1 MDNQLAL
8 MKKLQKDPDTIAYA
22 HNEEIVLI
30 KRVVNDD
37 GVRLTEVTL
46 NPQNGS
52 KISERVIE
60 NTEMKLS
67 DFDTIKQLLTEETR
81 QEFNADWSATKL
93 NVDFDILEKTDL
105 FSVQSVEDDYIESLD
120 AEVEDYRTLDNAM
133 KVLDSCLTKIQKK
146 RYILSR
152 AKGLSTREIAEKE
165 GVSQRTVQD
174 SLELAER
181 KMKIFRKTPKNTS
194 QNPQKN
200 YISER
205 TKRRGLSRRQK
216 LEVYNDSKTRRSLFR
231 RSRSG
236 GRLGAGRFPSGRDY
250 SERHRQHVLDNNN
263 SRPDD
268 QHAAFK
274 NADPCRY

>member
-30 KRVVNDD
+30 KRVIDDD
-37 GVRLTEVTL
+37 GTRLLEVTL
-46 NPQNGS
+46 NPETGS
-52 KISERVIE
+52 KISERIVSDS
-60 NTEMKLS
+60 EMKLS
-67 DFDTIKQLLTEETR
+67 DFDTMKQILTEETR

-105 FSVQSVEDDYIESLD
+105 FSVQSVEDDYIERQD
-120 AEVEDYRTLDNAM
+120 AADGYQTLENAM
-133 KVLDSCLTKIQKK
+133 KVLDSCLTKIQKR

-181 KMKIFRKTPKNTS
+181 KIKIF
-194 QNPQKN
+194 QENPEK
-200 YISER
+200 Y
-205 TKRRGLSRRQK
+205 LSKPSKK
-216 LEVYNDSKTRRSLFR
+216 LYK
-231 RSRSG
+231 
-236 GRLGAGRFPSGRDY
+236 
-250 SERHRQHVLDNNN
+250 
-263 SRPDD
+263 
-268 QHAAFK
+268 
-274 NADPCRY
+274 

>member
-52 KISERVIE
+52 KISERIIHE
-60 NTEMKLS
+60 SEMKLS
-67 DFDTIKQLLTEETR
+67 DFDTMKEFLTEETR
-81 QEFNADWSATKL
+81 REFNADWSATKL

-105 FSVQSVEDDYIESLD
+105 FSVQSVEDDYIERQNVAD
-120 AEVEDYRTLDNAM
+120 DFRTLDNAM

-181 KMKIFRKTPKNTS
+181 KIKIFRE
-194 QNPQKN
+194 NPEK
-200 YISER
+200 Y
-205 TKRRGLSRRQK
+205 LSKPSKK
-216 LEVYNDSKTRRSLFR
+216 LYK
-231 RSRSG
+231 
-236 GRLGAGRFPSGRDY
+236 
-250 SERHRQHVLDNNN
+250 
-263 SRPDD
+263 
-268 QHAAFK
+268 
-274 NADPCRY
+274 

>member
-30 KRVVNDD
+30 KRVVDDD

-46 NPQNGS
+46 NRENGS
-52 KISERVIE
+52 KVSERVIE
-60 NTEMKLS
+60 DTEMKLS
-67 DFDTIKQLLTEETR
+67 DFDMMKQLLTEETR

-105 FSVQSVEDDYIESLD
+105 FSVQSVEDDYIERQNVSD
-120 AEVEDYRTLDNAM
+120 DFRTLENAM

-181 KMKIFRKTPKNTS
+181 KIKIFRE
-194 QNPQKN
+194 NPEK
-200 YISER
+200 Y
-205 TKRRGLSRRQK
+205 LSKPSKK
-216 LEVYNDSKTRRSLFR
+216 LYK
-231 RSRSG
+231 
-236 GRLGAGRFPSGRDY
+236 
-250 SERHRQHVLDNNN
+250 
-263 SRPDD
+263 
-268 QHAAFK
+268 
-274 NADPCRY
+274 

>member
-8 MKKLQKDPDTIAYA
+8 IKKLQKDPDTIAYA

-30 KRVVNDD
+30 KRVVDD
-37 GVRLTEVTL
+37 DSVHLTEVTL
-46 NPQNGS
+46 NSENGN
-52 KISERVIE
+52 KISERIISDS
-60 NTEMKLS
+60 EMKLY
-67 DFDTIKQLLTEETR
+67 DFDTMKEFLTEATR
-81 QEFNADWSATKL
+81 RDFNADWSATKL

-146 RYILSR
+146 RYLMSR

-181 KMKIFRKTPKNTS
+181 KIKIFRE
-194 QNPQKN
+194 NPEK
-200 YISER
+200 Y
-205 TKRRGLSRRQK
+205 LSKPSKK
-216 LEVYNDSKTRRSLFR
+216 LYK
-231 RSRSG
+231 
-236 GRLGAGRFPSGRDY
+236 
-250 SERHRQHVLDNNN
+250 
-263 SRPDD
+263 
-268 QHAAFK
+268 
-274 NADPCRY
+274 

>member
-30 KRVVNDD
+30 KRVVDDD
-37 GVRLTEVTL
+37 GVYLTEVTL
-46 NPQNGS
+46 DTETGS
-52 KISERVIE
+52 KISERIISDS
-60 NTEMKLS
+60 EMKLS
-67 DFDTIKQLLTEETR
+67 DFETMKQLLTEETR
-81 QEFNADWSATKL
+81 QEFNADWSATRLNIDIYKL
-93 NVDFDILEKTDL
+93 ENTDL
-105 FSVQSVEDDYIESLD
+105 LSVQSVEDDYIERLD

-181 KMKIFRKTPKNTS
+181 KIKIF
-194 QNPQKN
+194 Q
-200 YISER
+200 
-205 TKRRGLSRRQK
+205 
-216 LEVYNDSKTRRSLFR
+216 
-231 RSRSG
+231 
-236 GRLGAGRFPSGRDY
+236 
-250 SERHRQHVLDNNN
+250 
-263 SRPDD
+263 
-268 QHAAFK
+268 
-274 NADPCRY
+274 

>member
-30 KRVVNDD
+30 KRVVDDD
-37 GVRLTEVTL
+37 GVHLTEVTL
-46 NPQNGS
+46 NPETGS
-52 KISERVIE
+52 KISERNIPDY
-60 NTEMKLS
+60 EMKLT
-67 DFDTIKQLLTEETR
+67 DFDSMKQLLTEETR
-81 QEFNADWSATKL
+81 REFNADWSVTKL

-105 FSVQSVEDDYIESLD
+105 FSTQSVEDDYIERQNVAD
-120 AEVEDYRTLDNAM
+120 DYRTLDNAM

-181 KMKIFRKTPKNTS
+181 KIKIFRE
-194 QNPQKN
+194 NPEK
-200 YISER
+200 Y
-205 TKRRGLSRRQK
+205 LSK
-216 LEVYNDSKTRRSLFR
+216 PSKK
-231 RSRSG
+231 
-236 GRLGAGRFPSGRDY
+236 PY
-250 SERHRQHVLDNNN
+250 
-263 SRPDD
+263 
-268 QHAAFK
+268 K
-274 NADPCRY
+274 